1 MNSTSFKLW
10 SLVQLALYYRFYL
23 QSWTQE
29 MLNKNRQI
37 LLADPLPPNL
47 RVTLHTPHNPESL
60 WIMTK
65 QVAQYFCGDDADRE
79 ISGQLS
85 ADVVPCLIQAYFKRY
100 PLDAPKDYFQEL
112 CGGHPGCFNYV
123 CVEELGSHFSASV
136 GSAQAEAYKQF
147 VVETNCNHLNWLLRR
162 INDESSDMLVIL
174 QADSHDQLYRMGTS
188 KSRQFTR
195 WTLRR
200 CPSVCVHKL
209 LEDVV
214 GVVLDN
220 SLFRDDT
227 VSPGIK
233 AGIVQ
238 AEIIKQRLT
247 ALLHKELF
255 S

>member
-1 MNSTSFKLW
+1 
-10 SLVQLALYYRFYL
+10 
-23 QSWTQE
+23 

-123 CVEELGSHFSASV
+123 CVEELGH
-136 GSAQAEAYKQF
+136 
-147 VVETNCNHLNWLLRR
+147 T
-162 INDESSDMLVIL
+162 
-174 QADSHDQLYRMGTS
+174 
-188 KSRQFTR
+188 
-195 WTLRR
+195 
-200 CPSVCVHKL
+200 
-209 LEDVV
+209 
-214 GVVLDN
+214 N
-220 SLFRDDT
+220 SLL
-227 VSPGIK
+227 SKQI
-233 AGIVQ
+233 A
-238 AEIIKQRLT
+238 IISIGCFGASMMNRLT
-247 ALLHKELF
+247 CW
-255 S
+255 